1 MRKTNKIKYANLL
14 LAFCMAAILASC
26 GAAPAG
32 FGQVSAAEPVAVPSV
47 SSGADR
53 LEAQNQKLDGAVKTS
68 LDKADPQPVDKKKY
82 NPFRFIKDNYAD
94 RRTAKALSGVAG
106 LQSNPEKY
114 NSSCVVDMH
123 GGKAAYDVDWDY
135 GADYQEQVSLC
146 DWSKVFDV
154 EYYMDTFPMLALQ
167 YHYDEDQLLRHFQ
180 TVGVHEGRQ
189 GCENFNV
196 GAYMD
201 WCAENRGYVVDL
213 FHGDYAIY
221 YLFYMSSL
229 GEQPEKFPAGGRPAQ
244 YKAILTK
251 AQKMELDGINRY
263 REKKEIAKLVYD
275 PELAAF
281 ANYRA
286 WVNQENEYVGHTWLD
301 LKSSRDT
308 IDLYF
313 DATSA
318 DRLSENTLETS
329 HLRVRSWYTVYE
341 SSKPH
346 YDAMVDP
353 EYGYTGTSNLYIDH
367 VPIRDFSHRGVQF
380 DIFAGSLS
388 TALNP

>member
-68 LDKADPQPVDKKKY
+68 LDKTDPQPVDKKKY

-114 NSSCVVDMH
+114 NSSCVVDMR

-167 YHYDEDQLLRHFQ
+167 
-180 TVGVHEGRQ
+180 
-189 GCENFNV
+189 
-196 GAYMD
+196 AS
-201 WCAENRGYVVDL
+201 
-213 FHGDYAIY
+213 IY
-221 YLFYMSSL
+221 
-229 GEQPEKFPAGGRPAQ
+229 P
-244 YKAILTK
+244 LT
-251 AQKMELDGINRY
+251 I
-263 REKKEIAKLVYD
+263 
-275 PELAAF
+275 
-281 ANYRA
+281 
-286 WVNQENEYVGHTWLD
+286 
-301 LKSSRDT
+301 
-308 IDLYF
+308 
-313 DATSA
+313 
-318 DRLSENTLETS
+318 ET
-329 HLRVRSWYTVYE
+329 
-341 SSKPH
+341 
-346 YDAMVDP
+346 
-353 EYGYTGTSNLYIDH
+353 G
-367 VPIRDFSHRGVQF
+367 
-380 DIFAGSLS
+380 
-388 TALNP
+388 